1 MRLLN
6 LRMQKRK
13 ILFAVGHRLGRSP
26 GQRFRFEQYL
36 QALAEAG
43 FTYDIS
49 PLIPTP
55 QDDAVFYASGNYWG
69 KLRIM
74 LKSLW
79 IRLRDVWRIRQ
90 YDIVFL
96 YREAH
101 FTRLTIFERLFRLS
115 GVKIIVDFDDAIWLS
130 VVSEGNRML
139 AWLKNA
145 KKIDD
150 IIRWSD
156 LVIVG
161 NSYLAA
167 YAARLNTQVAVVPTT
182 LDTAVFYPENPRFTQ
197 ARNMYKKNNQAVVIG
212 WTGSF
217 STIEHFEYGIPALLA
232 IKNKYGDKVRFK
244 LIGDSRYRNEA
255 LGIQGVAWHPDTE
268 LEELGEL
275 DIGIMPLP
283 DNEWTR
289 GKCGFKGLT
298 YMSLAIPAVL
308 SPVGVN
314 KDIIKDGEN
323 GFLAAT
329 TEEWIEKLSLLI
341 ENEALRKQMGE
352 AGRQTV
358 WEFYSQKSQR
368 ERYVRLFEN
377 LLNP

>member
-1 MRLLN
+1 MK
-6 LRMQKRK
+6 QSKQAK
-13 ILFAVGHRLGRSP
+13 ILFAVNHRLGRSP

-36 QALAEAG
+36 QALEEAG
-43 FTYDIS
+43 FHCHVS
-49 PLIPTP
+49 PLIPSAEE
-55 QDDAVFYASGNYWG
+55 DNIFYASGNYWG
-69 KLRIM
+69 KLRIL
-74 LKSLW
+74 LKSLL
-79 IRLRDVWRIRQ
+79 IRLKNCLQIKQ

-101 FTRLTIFERLFRLS
+101 FTRLTVFEKFFKRS
-115 GVKIIVDFDDAIWLS
+115 GAKMIVDFDDAIWLP
-130 VVSEGNRML
+130 VVSEGNKAF

-145 KKIDD
+145 QKINQ
-150 IIRWSD
+150 IIAWSD

-161 NSYLAA
+161 NSYLAH
-167 YAARLNTQVAVVPTT
+167 YAQRFNPNVVIIPTT
-182 LDTAVFYPENPRFTQ
+182 LDTDIFHPNNSRFLQ
-197 ARNMYKKNNQAVVIG
+197 ARTMYKQKDSAVVIG

-244 LIGDSRYRNEA
+244 LIGDSRYKNEQ

-268 LEELGEL
+268 LEELGEI

-314 KDIIKDGEN
+314 KDIIRDGEN
-323 GFLAAT
+323 GFLAST

-341 ENEALRKQMGE
+341 ENESLRKQIGE
-352 AGRQTV
+352 AGRKTV
-358 WEFYSQKSQR
+358 WEFYSQKSQK
-368 ERYVRLFEN
+368 ERYVSLFKS
-377 LLNP
+377 LLAVN

>member
-1 MRLLN
+1 MR
-6 LRMQKRK
+6 KPK
-13 ILFAVGHRLGRSP
+13 ILFAVNHRLGRSP

-36 QALAEAG
+36 AALEAAG
-43 FTYDIS
+43 FSYEIS
-49 PLIPTP
+49 PLIPTAE
-55 QDDAVFYASGNYWG
+55 DDLVFYASGNYIG

-74 LKSLW
+74 LQSLR
-79 IRLRDVWRIRQ
+79 IRLQNLLHIKS

-101 FTRLTIFERLFRLS
+101 FTRLTLFEKLFRLF
-115 GVKIIVDFDDAIWLS
+115 GVKIILDFDDAIWLP
-130 VVSEGNRML
+130 VISEGNRML

-145 KKIDD
+145 KKIDY
-150 IIRWSD
+150 IIRLSD

-161 NSYLAA
+161 NSYLAT
-167 YAARLNTQVAVVPTT
+167 YAAQFNDRVEIIPTT
-182 LDTAVFYPENPRFTQ
+182 LDTTIFYPENPRFAQ
-197 ARNMYKKNNQAVVIG
+197 ARLMYKTNNQAVVIG

-232 IKNKYGDKVRFK
+232 IKKKYGDKVRFK
-244 LIGDSRYRNEA
+244 LIGDSRYKNES
-255 LGIQGVAWHPDTE
+255 LDIQGIAWHPDTE

-283 DNEWTR
+283 DTEWTR

-308 SPVGVN
+308 SPVGIN
-314 KDIIKDGEN
+314 KDIVQDGKN
-323 GFLAAT
+323 GYLAAT

-341 ENEALRKQMGE
+341 ENEELRKQIGE
-352 AGRQTV
+352 AGKQTV
-358 WEFYSQKSQR
+358 WECYSQASQK
-368 ERYVRLFEN
+368 ERYVNLFKS
-377 LLNP
+377 LVK

>member
-1 MRLLN
+1 
-6 LRMQKRK
+6 MQRPK
-13 ILFAVGHRLGRSP
+13 ILFAVNHRLGRSP

-36 QALAEAG
+36 QALSEAG
-43 FTYDIS
+43 FSYDIS
-49 PLIPTP
+49 PLITTP
-55 QDDAVFYASGNYWG
+55 QEDVLFYAAGNYVG
-69 KLRIM
+69 KLGIM

-101 FTRLTIFERLFRLS
+101 FTRLTVFERLFRWM
-115 GVKIIVDFDDAIWLS
+115 GVKIILDFDDAIWLP
-130 VVSEGNRML
+130 VVSEGNKML
-139 AWLKNA
+139 SWLKNA
-145 KKIDD
+145 QKIDN

-167 YAARLNTQVAVVPTT
+167 YAAQFNPQVAIIPTT
-182 LDTAVFYPENPRFTQ
+182 LDTTVFYPENPRFAQ
-197 ARNMYKKNNQAVVIG
+197 AKAMYKKNNQAVVIG

-232 IKNKYGDKVRFK
+232 IKKKYGESVCFK
-244 LIGDSRYRNEA
+244 LIGDSRYKNEA

-268 LEELGEL
+268 LEELGEI

-308 SPVGVN
+308 APVGIN
-314 KDIIKDGEN
+314 KDIIRDGEN

-329 TEEWIEKLSLLI
+329 TEEWVAKLSLLI
-341 ENEALRKQMGE
+341 ENEELRKKIGE
-352 AGRQTV
+352 AGKQTV
-358 WEFYSQKSQR
+358 WKFYSQESQKK
-368 ERYVRLFEN
+368 RYVELFKRLIN
-377 LLNP
+377 N

>member
-1 MRLLN
+1 MPSTR
-6 LRMQKRK
+6 KPK

-36 QALAEAG
+36 RALAEAG
-43 FTYDIS
+43 FSYDIS

-55 QDDAVFYASGNYWG
+55 KDDEIFYQSGNYLG

-74 LKSLW
+74 LNSLR
-79 IRLRDVWRIRQ
+79 IRMRDCLRIRQ

-101 FTRLTIFERLFRLS
+101 FTRLTLFERFFKLV
-115 GVKIIVDFDDAIWLS
+115 GVKMIVDFDDAIWLPT
-130 VVSEGNRML
+130 VSEGNKAL

-145 KKIDD
+145 RKIDK
-150 IIRWSD
+150 IIAWSD
-156 LVIVG
+156 LVITG
-161 NSYLAA
+161 NSYLAD
-167 YAARLNTQVAVVPTT
+167 YARKLNPNVVVVPTT
-182 LDTAVFYPENPRFTQ
+182 LDTEFFYPENPRFAQ
-197 ARNMYKKNNQAVVIG
+197 ARTMKKDKAVVIG

-217 STIEHFEYGIPALLA
+217 STIEHFQYGIPALAA
-232 IKNKYGDKVRFK
+232 IKEKYGDRVRFK

-268 LEELGEL
+268 LEELGEI

-314 KDIIKDGEN
+314 KDIIRDGEN
-323 GFLAAT
+323 GFLAAS

-341 ENEALRKQMGE
+341 EDEALRKKIGE

-358 WEFYSQKSQR
+358 REFYSLHSQK
-368 ERYVRLFEN
+368 ERYIQLFKN
-377 LLNP
+377 LIGAN